1 MITRTA
7 ASGFVRLTWAT
18 DLGAS
23 IETTVSLTRSPAK
36 QGYLY
41 QGSSVSRPEY
51 LRRHGMRAMLFSP
64 IDMNIL
70 YLGPSLRRDLLDEAL
85 LLAHSEFARVRRE
98 YALALRSRNVLLK
111 RIARGESHS
120 SELDAWDL
128 LLSDLIVRYSSY
140 RDALIDELRTEILP
154 VADMVRTGLTMTLEL
169 SSKLPRHLSPSE
181 RLLFVREYLKSHR
194 DRDIAIGHATI
205 GVHLDDFGFF
215 CAPLESSTDFLSR
228 GENKTL
234 LLLIK
239 LTLAGYI
246 EKITGGQIIF
256 LLDDIAAELDE
267 KHFDHILSRFSERSF
282 IVAGHRI
289 PQEFLVKLG
298 SNTIQLNN
306 NRNSQ

>member
-1 MITRTA
+1 
-7 ASGFVRLTWAT
+7 
-18 DLGAS
+18 
-23 IETTVSLTRSPAK
+23 
-36 QGYLY
+36 
-41 QGSSVSRPEY
+41 
-51 LRRHGMRAMLFSP
+51 
-64 IDMNIL
+64 MNIL

-128 LLSDLIVRYSSY
+128 LLSDLIIRYSGY
-140 RDALIDELRTEILP
+140 RDAIIDELRAEILP
-154 VADMVRTGLTMTLEL
+154 VANMVRKGLTMTLEL
-169 SSKLPRHLSPSE
+169 VSKLPRHLSQSE
-181 RLLFVREYLKSHR
+181 QVLFVREYFKSHR

-205 GVHLDDFGFF
+205 GPHLDDFGFF
-215 CAPLESSTDFLSR
+215 CAPEEPSTDFLSR

-239 LTLAGYI
+239 LALAQYI

-267 KHFDHILSRFSERSF
+267 EHFDHILSRFSERSF

-289 PQEFLVKLG
+289 PQEFLIKLG

-306 NRNSQ
+306 NTNSQ